1 MHKLFIGTF
10 LAASLFSLNACNSK
24 EPENDPTIS
33 TPVKETTAP
42 VVNNPAI
49 PVDTSKKDQ
58 VITTTTAQPVA
69 AGMNP
74 AHGQPGHRCDIAV
87 GAPLNSPASK
97 PAAPTTTQTITPA
110 ATPTATAQ
118 PVAAGMNPA
127 HGQPGH
133 RCDIAVG
140 APLNSPASK
149 PAVTTTQTVTPAAK
163 PATENNKPKEVI
175 NAIPVNVP
183 ATAPASADP
192 VKKD

>member
-10 LAASLFSLNACNSK
+10 LAVSFFSLNACNNK

-42 VVNNPAI
+42 VSAPVVNNPSI
-49 PVDTSKKDQ
+49 PVDTSIKQ
-58 VITTTTAQPVA
+58 PVITTTTAQPVA

-87 GAPLNSPASK
+87 GAPLNSPATK
-97 PAAPTTTQTITPA
+97 PAATSTTQTITPA
-110 ATPTATAQ
+110 ATPAATAANTVTA
-118 PVAAGMNPA
+118 PGMNPA

-133 RCDIAVG
+133 RCDISVG
-140 APLNSPASK
+140 APLNSPVTK
-149 PAVTTTQTVTPAAK
+149 PAVTTTQTVTPAGIAK
-163 PATENNKPKEVI
+163 PATENSKPKEVL

-183 ATAPASADP
+183 